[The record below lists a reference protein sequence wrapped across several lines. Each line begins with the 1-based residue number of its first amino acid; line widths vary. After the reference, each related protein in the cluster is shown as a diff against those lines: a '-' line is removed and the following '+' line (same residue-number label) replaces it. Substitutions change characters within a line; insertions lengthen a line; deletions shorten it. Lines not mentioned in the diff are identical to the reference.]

1 MLKVWIAGASGQ
13 IGRALNDV
21 LDPMQIEALNT
32 DLDEL
37 DITDTDEVINFG
49 TVNRPDVIIN
59 CTGITDTDECEA
71 NPEHAYRVNALGA
84 RNLSIVAR
92 KCGSKIVQIS
102 TDDVF
107 DGQSKKPYTE
117 FDDTNPLTVY
127 GRSKRAGEN
136 YVKEFTHKHF
146 VIRSNRV
153 YGHGGHNFVNRVL
166 AAAEAGNGLSVASD
180 QFGSPTSAKDL
191 AKMIMYLISTNEY
204 GTYHVTCRGV
214 CSRYEFAQ
222 EILKLAG
229 KDIELRA
236 VPTEQS
242 DLSAVRPPYAVLD
255 NFILRI
261 IEVYDMPDWKES
273 LKEYMDERTE
283 D

>member
-1 MLKVWIAGASGQ
+1 MLKVWIVGANGQ
-13 IGRALNDV
+13 IGHALNNV
-21 LDPMQIEALNT
+21 LDPLEMEVLNT

-37 DITDTDEVINFG
+37 DITDTDNVLSFG
-49 TVNRPDVIIN
+49 SVNRPDVIIN
-59 CTGITDTDECEA
+59 CAGITDTEECEK

-92 KCGSKIVQIS
+92 KCGAKIVQLS

-127 GRSKRAGEN
+127 GRAGEN

-146 VIRSNRV
+146 IIRSNWV
-153 YGHGGHNFVNRVL
+153 YGHQGNNFVNRVL
-166 AAAEAGNGLSVASD
+166 EAADKGISLSVASD

-191 AKMIMYLISTNEY
+191 ARMIIYLIGTNEY
-204 GTYHVTCRGV
+204 GTYHVTCSGV
-214 CSRYEFAQ
+214 CNRYEFAQ
-222 EILKLAG
+222 EVLRLAG
-229 KDIELRA
+229 KNTTLKS

-242 DLSAVRPPYAVLD
+242 DLSSVRPPYAVLD

-273 LKEYMDERTE
+273 LKAYMDERKE

>member
-1 MLKVWIAGASGQ
+1 MLKVWIVGANGQ
-13 IGRALNDV
+13 IGHALNDV
-21 LDPMQIEALNT
+21 LDPLEMEVLNT

-37 DITDTDEVINFG
+37 DITDTDNVLSFG
-49 TVNRPDVIIN
+49 SVNRPDVIIN
-59 CTGITDTDECEA
+59 CAGITDTEECEK

-92 KCGSKIVQIS
+92 KIVQLS

-146 VIRSNRV
+146 IIRSNWV
-153 YGHGGHNFVNRVL
+153 YGHQGNNFVNRVL
-166 AAAEAGNGLSVASD
+166 EAADKGISLSVASD

-191 AKMIMYLISTNEY
+191 ARMIIYLIGTNEY
-204 GTYHVTCRGV
+204 GTYHVTCSGV
-214 CSRYEFAQ
+214 CNRYEFAQ
-222 EILKLAG
+222 EVLRLAG
-229 KDIELRA
+229 KNTTLKS

-242 DLSAVRPPYAVLD
+242 DLSSVRPTYAVLD

-273 LKEYMDERTE
+273 LKAYMDERKE

>member
-1 MLKVWIAGASGQ
+1 MLKVWIVGSEGQ
-13 IGRALNDV
+13 IGEAINEV
-21 LDPMQIEALNT
+21 LDPLEIEVLNT
-32 DLDEL
+32 DKNAL
-37 DITDTDEVINFG
+37 DITETDEVLHFG
-49 TVNRPDVIIN
+49 EINRPDVIIN
-59 CTGITDTDECEA
+59 CAAVTDTDLCEKE
-71 NPEHAYRVNALGA
+71 PELAYRVNALGA

-92 KCGSKIVQIS
+92 KTGAKMVQIS

-107 DGQSKKPYTE
+107 DGIRHTPYTE
-117 FDDTNPLTVY
+117 FDDTNPKTVY

-146 VIRSNRV
+146 ILRSNWV
-153 YGHGGHNFVNRVL
+153 YGNGNNFVNRVL
-166 AAAEAGNGLSVASD
+166 HAADTKDELLIASD